1 MRVLWRSFGRL
12 YYFKI
17 KMKPGKLNKNRNN
30 IPEIIFVSSLI
41 LFLILTAA
49 VSFNLTLSFDKTV
62 LLSLRNKNNLSVPL
76 FNTWLLPLMR
86 GITFLGN
93 SDSVTVITFLLA
105 VYLIVKK
112 EFGLL
117 GIILAAIISGSL
129 IDLFLKW
136 YFARNR
142 PEIVPHLVTA
152 YYYSFPSGHA
162 FISAVLYPA
171 VAIIFIR
178 ITDNITVKTYI
189 TVITVLLVLLI
200 GFSRIYLGV
209 HFPSDV
215 IAGWLIGLCW
225 SSWLWILAKKMTK

>member
-1 MRVLWRSFGRL
+1 
-12 YYFKI
+12 
-17 KMKPGKLNKNRNN
+17 MKPGKINKYGNN
-30 IPEIIFVSSLI
+30 IPGIIFVSSLL
-41 LFLILTAA
+41 LFLVLTVA
-49 VSFNLTLSFDKTV
+49 VLFNFTLSLDKT
-62 LLSLRNKNNLSVPL
+62 LLIALRDKNNLSIPL
-76 FNTWLLPLMR
+76 FGTWLLPLMR

-93 SDSVTVITFLLA
+93 SDSITVITFLLA

-136 YFARNR
+136 YFARSR
-142 PEIVPHLVTA
+142 PEVVPHLVTA

-171 VAIIFIR
+171 IAIMFIR
-178 ITDNITVKTYI
+178 ITRNKFVKAYI
-189 TVITVLLVLLI
+189 TWLAVILVLLI

-209 HFPSDV
+209 HYPSDV

-225 SSWLWILAKKMTK
+225 SSFLWILSKKITKYPLTKRK